1 MFAAVERHMLD
12 EMRKTLFVI
21 IFINTTCGYV
31 EVKKRAIFR
40 HIVFEDIKFHA
51 ICQLAVYYA
60 RIELKRHIRVDICG
74 VKAQRA
80 KQGGDKKYKLFHNC
94 PWI

>member
-1 MFAAVERHMLD
+1 MLD
-12 EMRKTLFVI
+12 EMRKTLFVV
-21 IFINTTCGYV
+21 IFIDTARGYV
-31 EVKKRAIFR
+31 EVKKRAIFW
-40 HIVFEDIKFHA
+40 HVIFEDIKFHA
-51 ICQLAVYYA
+51 VYQLAVHYA
-60 RIELKRHIRVDICG
+60 RIELKWRVRVGICG